1 MRKRVIYIL
10 LLCLCCNV
18 FAQQLKLKVPKV
30 AYLDEGFRV
39 EYSIESKE
47 QLYYFEQPQ
56 ISGAEIISGPYTS
69 KSSSNING
77 RESYSA
83 SYVLILK
90 PTQTGKVTL
99 SAAKIKAG
107 NKTCYSQGASIEVR
121 DRANNSNYTNNHSTT
136 THSIPQTTTITNTN
150 TKIDKN
156 TIFVRA
162 VPSKTALVKGEALF
176 VTYKLYILSSSGIQ
190 TEDFKT
196 DNIFTLPGFEMEELN
211 LKDKSLFSN
220 EVYNGKAYKVATLK
234 EILLYPHRIGGLTIP
249 ELNVELLLRVPTNM
263 DRYFSTGDSFIDNFL
278 QSSMSFSRYEY
289 AKTNLSSNAITINV
303 ESLPNPQPD
312 NFIDGVGSFTL
323 SAIASA
329 NEVRA
334 MDAFYLIYTIE
345 GKGNLTQITSL
356 PVDLSDKFQ
365 ISSPEIMDNINKSSD
380 GLKGSRTFRYLV
392 IPMDTGSYVIPKLSF
407 AYYDYDS
414 KQYKYLESDSFNIHV
429 TKSNVNTEYAKQ
441 LEQRTKFKN
450 MSIIPTKKIAKQK
463 NASHIFDRPIIY
475 LILLF
480 LLLITIVGVSVYS
493 FYKKN
498 LLSGKMGKNKR
509 VADISVRRLKKAKT
523 LLDNREY
530 DEFEKEILA
539 TLWSYLLD
547 KFNIEKSKF
556 DIDNLP
562 EQLNKKGVSEATSKN
577 LIEIFNACQYMRYTQ
592 NKQYD
597 DYNNVYENT
606 MKTIVALEE
615 EIKQNGQENSVN
627 KQFDDNVISMGKR
640 GLKTLF
646 FLALIFATNIVF
658 SNSNN
663 SLKSSN
669 QQELCLKAENYFKEE
684 DYANSILY
692 YEKALKFSPNDE
704 NIKLNINIV
713 RSRLMGDC
721 YIMPEFVL
729 VRVSKYIAGCLSIFA
744 WAVLVIVFFVVVC
757 ASFYFYR
764 FSKRKV
770 LFFYV
775 CIIGLILFLFSMYF
789 GITLQQI
796 QNNSDNAIIMETNIK
811 LKTFRQDNSKDIL
824 TFYKGQKIK
833 IIEADKLWLK
843 VQTEDKREGYINN
856 KGYKRI

>member
-1 MRKRVIYIL
+1 M
-10 LLCLCCNV
+10 CCNL

-90 PTQTGKVTL
+90 PTQIGKVTL

-121 DRANNSNYTNNHSTT
+121 DRANNSNYTNNRSTATYSTPPANTT
-136 THSIPQTTTITNTN
+136 TKTNT
-150 TKIDKN
+150 TIDKN

-162 VPSKTALVKGEALF
+162 VPSKTSLVKGEALF

-211 LKDKSLFSN
+211 LKDKSPFMN
-220 EVYNGKAYKVATLK
+220 EVYNGKTYKVATLK
-234 EILLYPHRIGGLTIP
+234 EILLYPHRVGVLTIP
-249 ELNVELLLRVPTNM
+249 ELKVELLLRVPTNM

-278 QSSMSFSRYEY
+278 QSSISFSRYEY
-289 AKTNLSSNAITINV
+289 AKPNLSSNAITINV
-303 ESLPNPQPD
+303 ESLPIPQPD
-312 NFIDGVGSFTL
+312 NFIEGVGSFTL
-323 SAIASA
+323 SAVASA
-329 NEVRA
+329 NEVKA
-334 MDAFYLIYTIE
+334 LDAFYLIYTIE

-365 ISSPEIMDNINKSSD
+365 VSSPEIMDNINKSSD
-380 GLKGSRTFRYLV
+380 GLNGSRTFRYLV

-414 KQYKYLESDSFNIHV
+414 KQYKYLESDSFDIHV
-429 TKSNVNTEYAKQ
+429 TKSNVSTEYAKQ
-441 LEQRTKFKN
+441 LEQRAKFKN
-450 MSIIPTKKIAKQK
+450 MSIIPTKDFAKQK

-475 LILLF
+475 LILSS
-480 LLLITIVGVSVYS
+480 LLLITIIGVCVYS
-493 FYKKN
+493 SYKKN
-498 LLSGKMGKNKR
+498 LLSDKVGKSKR

-523 LLDNREY
+523 LLDNGEY

-539 TLWSYLLD
+539 TLWTYLLD
-547 KFNIEKSKF
+547 KFKIEKSKF

-562 EQLNKKGVSEATSKN
+562 EQLNKKGVSETTSKKMM
-577 LIEIFNACQYMRYTQ
+577 EIFNACQYMRYTQ

-597 DYNNVYENT
+597 DYNKVYENT
-606 MKTIVALEE
+606 MITIVAMEE
-615 EIKQNGQENSVN
+615 EIKQNGQENIDN
-627 KQFDDNVISMGKR
+627 KQLDDSVISMGKR
-640 GLKTLF
+640 GLKIFVF
-646 FLALIFATNIVF
+646 FVLIFATNIGF
-658 SNSNN
+658 ANN
-663 SLKSSN
+663 NLSKQSN
-669 QQELCLKAENYFKEE
+669 QQELCLKAENYFKEK

-692 YEKALKFSPNDE
+692 YEKALKLSPNNE

-713 RSRLMGDC
+713 RSRLTGDC

-729 VRVSKYIAGCLSIFA
+729 VRVSKYIAGCLSLFA
-744 WAVLVIVFFVVVC
+744 WAVLVIVFFIVLCV
-757 ASFYFYR
+757 SFYFYR

-775 CIIGLILFLFSMYF
+775 CVIGLILFLSSMYF

-796 QNNSDNAIIMETNIK
+796 QNNNDNAIIMETNVK
-811 LKTFRQDNSKDIL
+811 LKTFRQNNSKDIL
-824 TFYKGQKIK
+824 TLYKGQKIK
-833 IIEADKLWLK
+833 IIEADKSWLK
-843 VQTEDKREGYINN
+843 VQTEDRREGYINN

>member
-1 MRKRVIYIL
+1 MRKRIIYIL

-30 AYLDEGFRV
+30 AYLDEGFRI

-47 QLYYFEQPQ
+47 QLQYFEQPQ
-56 ISGAEIISGPYTS
+56 ISGAEVISGPYTS

-90 PTQTGKVTL
+90 PIQIGKVTL

-107 NKTCYSQGASIEVR
+107 NKTCYSQSASIEVR
-121 DRANNSNYTNNHSTT
+121 DRANNPNYTNNHSTT
-136 THSIPQTTTITNTN
+136 TYVTPPTNTINTN

-162 VPSKTALVKGEALF
+162 VPSKTSLVKGEALF
-176 VTYKLYILSSSGIQ
+176 VAYKLYILSSSGIQ

-211 LKDKSLFSN
+211 LKDKSPFIN
-220 EVYNGKAYKVATLK
+220 EVYNGKTYKVATLK
-234 EILLYPHRIGGLTIP
+234 EILLYPHRVGELTIP

-289 AKTNLSSNAITINV
+289 AKTNLRSNAITINV

-312 NFIDGVGSFTL
+312 DFIDGVGSFTL
-323 SAIASA
+323 SAIVSA

-365 ISSPEIMDNINKSSD
+365 VSSPEIMDNINKSSD

-414 KQYKYLESDSFNIHV
+414 KQYKYWESDSFNIHV
-429 TKSNVNTEYAKQ
+429 TKSNVSTEYAKQ
-441 LEQRTKFKN
+441 LEQRAKFKN
-450 MSIIPTKKIAKQK
+450 MSIIPTKNFAKQK
-463 NASHIFDRPIIY
+463 KANHIFDRPIVY

-480 LLLITIVGVSVYS
+480 LLLLTISGICVYS

-498 LLSGKMGKNKR
+498 LLSGKISKSKR
-509 VADISVRRLKKAKT
+509 VADISIRRLKKAKT
-523 LLDNREY
+523 LLDNGEY

-539 TLWSYLLD
+539 TLWTYLLD

-562 EQLNKKGVSEATSKN
+562 EQLNKKGVSDATSKN

-597 DYNNVYENT
+597 DYNKVYENT
-606 MKTIVALEE
+606 MKTIVAMEE
-615 EIKQNGQENSVN
+615 EIKQKGQENIVN
-627 KQFDDNVISMGKR
+627 KQSDDSVISMGKR
-640 GLKTLF
+640 GLRMFVF
-646 FLALIFATNIVF
+646 FVLIFATNIVF
-658 SNSNN
+658 ANSNN
-663 SLKSSN
+663 LSKPSN
-669 QQELCLKAENYFKEE
+669 HQELCLKAENYFKEK

-692 YEKALKFSPNDE
+692 YEKALKLSPNDE

-729 VRVSKYIAGCLSIFA
+729 VRVSKYIAGCLSLFA

-757 ASFYFYR
+757 VSFYFYR
-764 FSKRKV
+764 FSKRRV

-775 CIIGLILFLFSMYF
+775 CIVGLILFLFSMYF

-796 QNNSDNAIIMETNIK
+796 QNNNDNAIIMETNIK
-811 LKTFRQDNSKDIL
+811 LKTFRQNNSKDIL
-824 TFYKGQKIK
+824 TLYKGQKIK
-833 IIEADKLWLK
+833 IIEADKSWLK
-843 VQTEDKREGYINN
+843 VQTEDRREGYINN

>member
-90 PTQTGKVTL
+90 PTQIGKVTL

-107 NKTCYSQGASIEVR
+107 NKTCYSQSASIEVR
-121 DRANNSNYTNNHSTT
+121 DRANNSNYTNNHSTAT
-136 THSIPQTTTITNTN
+136 YSTPPTSTITNAN
-150 TKIDKN
+150 TRIDKN

-162 VPSKTALVKGEALF
+162 VPSKTSLVKGEALF

-211 LKDKSLFSN
+211 LKDKSPFIN
-220 EVYNGKAYKVATLK
+220 EVYNGKTYKVATLK
-234 EILLYPHRIGGLTIP
+234 EILLYPHRVGGLTIP

-303 ESLPNPQPD
+303 ESLPIPQPD
-312 NFIDGVGSFTL
+312 NFIEGVGSFIL
-323 SAIASA
+323 SAVVSA

-334 MDAFYLIYTIE
+334 LDAFYLIYTIE
-345 GKGNLTQITSL
+345 GRGNLTQITSL
-356 PVDLSDKFQ
+356 PVELSDKFQ
-365 ISSPEIMDNINKSSD
+365 VSSPEIMDNINKSSD

-407 AYYDYDS
+407 AYYDNES
-414 KQYKYLESDSFNIHV
+414 KQYRYLESDSFDIHV
-429 TKSNVNTEYAKQ
+429 TKSNVSTEYAKQ
-441 LEQRTKFKN
+441 LEQRAKFKN
-450 MSIIPTKKIAKQK
+450 MSIVPTKNFAKQK

-475 LILLF
+475 LILFF
-480 LLLITIVGVSVYS
+480 LLLITIIGVCVYS
-493 FYKKN
+493 SYKKN
-498 LLSGKMGKNKR
+498 LLSGKMGKSKR

-523 LLDNREY
+523 LLDNGEY

-539 TLWSYLLD
+539 TLWTYLLD
-547 KFNIEKSKF
+547 KFSKF

-562 EQLNKKGVSEATSKN
+562 EQLNKKGVSEATSKKMM
-577 LIEIFNACQYMRYTQ
+577 EIFNACQYMRYTQ

-597 DYNNVYENT
+597 DYNKIYENT
-606 MKTIVALEE
+606 MKTIVAMEE
-615 EIKQNGQENSVN
+615 EIKQNGQENIEN
-627 KQFDDNVISMGKR
+627 KQFDDSVISMGKR
-640 GLKTLF
+640 GLKIFVF
-646 FLALIFATNIVF
+646 FVLIFVTNIVF
-658 SNSNN
+658 ADNN
-663 SLKSSN
+663 DQSRQLN
-669 QQELCLKAENYFKEE
+669 QQELCLKAENYFKEK

-692 YEKALKFSPNDE
+692 YEKALKLSPNNE
-704 NIKLNINIV
+704 NIRLNINIV
-713 RSRLMGDC
+713 RSRLTGDC
-721 YIMPEFVL
+721 YIMPEFAL
-729 VRVSKYIAGCLSIFA
+729 VRVSKYIAGSLSLFA
-744 WAVLVIVFFVVVC
+744 WAVLVIVFFIVVC
-757 ASFYFYR
+757 VSFCFYR

-770 LFFYV
+770 LFFYI
-775 CIIGLILFLFSMYF
+775 CIIGLILFLFPMYF

-796 QNNSDNAIIMETNIK
+796 QNNNDNAIIMETNIK

-824 TFYKGQKIK
+824 TLYKGQKIK
-833 IIEADKLWLK
+833 IIEADKSWLK
-843 VQTEDKREGYINN
+843 VQTEDRREGYINN